1 VLTTIVRDTGIGIR
15 KEDAGKLF
23 EKFQRLDLEQNSTV
37 EGTGLGLAITYRL
50 LTMMGGTIRL
60 ESEYGKG
67 SVFSFAVE
75 QEVAKWD
82 EVGDISARLNDTS
95 ACAYEYHE
103 LFHAPDARILVV
115 DDTEMNLA
123 VIKSLL
129 KKTRIM
135 IDTAMSGKDAVS
147 LSEKTPYD
155 LLFVDHMMP
164 DMDGLTFL
172 KKLRAMGNNTP
183 TIMLTAMGGAEN
195 AIDGLRGGAND
206 YLDKPFQLQELIL
219 RIENMTR
226 FTPEPE
232 PTRVDGILFTDN
244 EFFVAD
250 KSGTPRI
257 LQLSAEEKK
266 LLRGLTTPIGNIVP
280 ASPMVAKRLREK
292 INNVS
297 LDMDIITIRG
307 RGYKLV
313 CPIKNKG

>member
-1 VLTTIVRDTGIGIR
+1 MNKTLLIIDDDDTLRQTLARGLRSANFYVLTAPNAEMAKQILERISVDAIV
-15 KEDAGKLF
+15 
-23 EKFQRLDLEQNSTV
+23 LD
-37 EGTGLGLAITYRL
+37 R
-50 LTMMGGTIRL
+50 
-60 ESEYGKG
+60 
-67 SVFSFAVE
+67 
-75 QEVAKWD
+75 
-82 EVGDISARLNDTS
+82 
-95 ACAYEYHE
+95 
-103 LFHAPDARILVV
+103 
-115 DDTEMNLA
+115 
-123 VIKSLL
+123 
-129 KKTRIM
+129 
-135 IDTAMSGKDAVS
+135 
-147 LSEKTPYD
+147 
-155 LLFVDHMMP
+155 MMP